1 MIQLSLDKSTQ
12 NMFEHSKTC
21 AIEFLSYMY
30 TNNTNKYD
38 HLFNIQ

>member
-30 TNNTNKYD
+30 TNKYD